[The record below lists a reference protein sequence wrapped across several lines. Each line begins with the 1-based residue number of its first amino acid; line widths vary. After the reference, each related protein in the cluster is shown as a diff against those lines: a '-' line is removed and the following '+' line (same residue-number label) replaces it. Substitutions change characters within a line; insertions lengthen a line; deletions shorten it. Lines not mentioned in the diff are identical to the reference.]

1 VLKNSSFLEI
11 AEIWGIENVYPSR
24 ESRFVALPIA
34 KFFRAFS
41 GE

>member
-1 VLKNSSFLEI
+1 LGDGKCLEKPRTSFL
-11 AEIWGIENVYPSR
+11 G
-24 ESRFVALPIA
+24 LPIA